1 VKLAR
6 LMIDTTP
13 LRISREFRIVFT
25 ARIVSVF
32 GLGFAAVALPTQVY
46 ELTGS
51 SLLVATVHT
60 ANAVSVL
67 CGTLVG
73 GVLADRGDRRRLIV
87 VGRASAVAGYTALAA
102 NSVLP
107 EQPLLWVVYAAAVFI
122 GFLGS
127 FSAVALQAAAPGFV
141 PRDKL
146 PAAGALLALNGELGA
161 VLAPALGGVLIATAG
176 MGGNYALTA
185 LLSLVT
191 TVLVWRLPRLEPDTD
206 QRGEPVLRAVAA
218 GARFATRHRVVG
230 PLLLLGFAQ
239 LLFAAPHV
247 LINEFTDTV
256 LGGGPA
262 TVGLLYTAPAL
273 GALAGSL
280 TSGWTGRVR
289 RAGAALLGSVAVCG
303 AAVLGLGLS
312 PAFPLAFAFLVLL
325 GYGQVSEEILRYALL
340 QSHTPAAL
348 RGRVNSVWTAQATVG
363 DSAGALTLGALAPL
377 LGVAFAIAAGGV
389 LTLLSVAALALAFP
403 GLRAARVLTDSTP
416 DDGAQERRTTA
427 TSGAGRPDPRPSPTT
442 TDHEE

>member
-1 VKLAR
+1 
-6 LMIDTTP
+6 
-13 LRISREFRIVFT
+13 
-25 ARIVSVF
+25 
-32 GLGFAAVALPTQVY
+32 
-46 ELTGS
+46 
-51 SLLVATVHT
+51 
-60 ANAVSVL
+60 
-67 CGTLVG
+67 
-73 GVLADRGDRRRLIV
+73 
-87 VGRASAVAGYTALAA
+87 
-102 NSVLP
+102 
-107 EQPLLWVVYAAAVFI
+107 LLWVVYAAALFI
-122 GFLGS
+122 GFFGA

-185 LLSLVT
+185 ALSLVT
-191 TVLVWRLPRLEPDTD
+191 TVLVGRLPRLDPDTD
-206 QRGEPVLRAVAA
+206 QRGEPVLRAVVD

-262 TVGLLYTAPAL
+262 VVGLLYTAPAL

-280 TSGWTGRVR
+280 TSGWTSHVR

-303 AAVLGLGLS
+303 AAVVGLGLS
-312 PAFPLAFAFLVLL
+312 PVLPLAFAFLVLL
-325 GYGQVSEEILRYALL
+325 GHAQVSEELRRYALL

-348 RGRVNSVWTAQATVG
+348 RGRVNSVWTAQTTVG
-363 DSAGALTLGALAPL
+363 GYAAALTLGALAPL
-377 LGVAFAIAAGGV
+377 LGAAAAVAAGGV
-389 LTLLSVAALALAFP
+389 LTVLSVAVLALAFP

-416 DDGAQERRTTA
+416 RDRAETSAA
-427 TSGAGRPDPRPSPTT
+427 TPSPR
-442 TDHEE
+442 ERAG